1 MDYLQSTIGFFALL
15 SLGAIFSENIK
26 SINLKYVVSG
36 VVIQLVLTI
45 LLTRVDFIGQFFSVL
60 SDGVM
65 VLKACLLYTSP
76 SPRDRG

>member
-45 LLTRVDFIGQFFSVL
+45 LLTRVDLIGQFFSVL
-60 SDGVM
+60 SDMFPKGS
-65 VLKACLLYTSP
+65 KKDCLG
-76 SPRDRG
+76 R